1 MLYLWS
7 VNCRIY
13 LKYVEALELDVFALA
28 SEHGHHELEV
38 VWGGDVA
45 RHGGDLTT
53 ATQQLQY

>member
-1 MLYLWS
+1 M
-7 VNCRIY
+7 
-13 LKYVEALELDVFALA
+13 EALELDVFALA